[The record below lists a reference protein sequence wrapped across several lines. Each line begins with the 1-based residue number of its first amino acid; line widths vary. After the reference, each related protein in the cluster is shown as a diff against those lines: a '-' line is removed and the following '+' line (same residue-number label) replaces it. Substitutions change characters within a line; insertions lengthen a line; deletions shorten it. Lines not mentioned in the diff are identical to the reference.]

1 MHKITLEWQED
12 NQNVSRTISSEYQ
25 TKTPRVIRIGRD
37 PSQCDVIIQDS
48 TNRVSRLHAEIFF
61 NLDENSFYIRNVTL
75 NQGQPN
81 VILINNQPVVE
92 DEILAINNEIKLR
105 DFPIKIVNI
114 EVEQST
120 NLFINNSNNLLNQ
133 PNNQTN
139 NLINNSNST
148 YLAQNHQ
155 ANHPVQNNQYQ
166 QYIPS
171 NENQNINQNINENNP
186 NENNPNETDIKN
198 PTLNLFN
205 QAANQNQ
212 QQNQNSNYQLP
223 NQQPS
228 NTVSGDIQLNQSL
241 LQAASQD
248 NFDAISTMFRQF
260 IPDDE
265 KIHFARYL
273 GIQGIWGF
281 GTRQFACVSDRRV
294 ADITVGRFGT
304 VTYQDGYLE
313 HIHSGVVYQPSKFWL
328 YFLIGIYL
336 IFALSYILPIMTL
349 VLSSLI
355 GLGGFNIVAL
365 FATLILLIFS
375 LGLTFLALITMVRWY
390 YRFVKCGLVL
400 AVTEGEPL
408 VTAMGT
414 YAFTQR
420 LVYIFTNRKFITRAN
435 ALYRCFIIQR
445 EARLDI
451 VKKYPVTN

>member
-1 MHKITLEWQED
+1 MYKITLEWQEE
-12 NQNVSRTISSEYQ
+12 NQNISRTISSEYQ
-25 TKTPRVIRIGRD
+25 TKTPGLIRIGRD
-37 PSQCDVIIQDS
+37 PSQCDILIQDP

-61 NLDENSFYIRNVTL
+61 NVNKNSFYIRNVTL

-81 VILINNQPVVE
+81 VILVNDKLVIEEEV
-92 DEILAINNEIKLR
+92 LAIHNEIKLR
-105 DFPIKIVNI
+105 DFQIRIGNI
-114 EVEQST
+114 EVEKVIS
-120 NLFINNSNNLLNQ
+120 LLSNS
-133 PNNQTN
+133 PNNQVNNQSN

-148 YLAQNHQ
+148 QLAQN
-155 ANHPVQNNQYQ
+155 QNQ
-166 QYIPS
+166 QYI
-171 NENQNINQNINENNP
+171 NQNINQNNLNQP
-186 NENNPNETDIKN
+186 DIKN
-198 PTLNLFN
+198 PTLNIFN

-212 QQNQNSNYQLP
+212 NGNYVIP
-223 NQQPS
+223 NQQPA
-228 NTVSGDIQLNQSL
+228 NPISGEIKLNQSI
-241 LQAASQD
+241 LQAASED

-313 HIHSGVVYQPSKFWL
+313 HIHSGIIYQPSKFWL

-336 IFALSYILPIMTL
+336 VFALSYILPIMTV
-349 VLSSLI
+349 VLSSLT
-355 GLGGFNIVAL
+355 GFGGFNIVSI
-365 FATLILLIFS
+365 FAALILLIFS
-375 LGLTFLALITMVRWY
+375 LGMTFLVLLSVVRWY

-400 AVTEGEPL
+400 TVAEGEPL

-420 LVYIFTNRKFITRAN
+420 LIYIFTNRKLITRAN
-435 ALYRCFIIQR
+435 SLYRCFIIQR

-451 VKKYPVTN
+451 VKKYPVTY